1 MNTHDDIVYLAAIID
16 GEGSLAIDIQNPIK
30 DDRKT
35 DYYSIRII
43 IVNTSLDLMNWLE
56 SKFGGKVHKRKLI
69 KGRKQCYQ
77 WRIYSFNASKLLQ
90 ECLPYMIIKKQHAQI
105 IIDFMH
111 TKKDGW
117 LVTFEVQEVRRLL
130 YKKIKEINKLGT

>member
-43 IVNTSLDLMNWLE
+43 TVNTSLDL
-56 SKFGGKVHKRKLI
+56 
-69 KGRKQCYQ
+69 
-77 WRIYSFNASKLLQ
+77 
-90 ECLPYMIIKKQHAQI
+90 
-105 IIDFMH
+105 
-111 TKKDGW
+111 
-117 LVTFEVQEVRRLL
+117 
-130 YKKIKEINKLGT
+130 